1 LVNCRHPILPA
12 LVRGQSFRRAPT
24 ALALL
29 AALIKSG
36 RPDFFPFYT
45 RSPMRL
51 RALALALALPFVA
64 GCGGDS
70 PTEPQLPI
78 TFSGTIQVL
87 NGTTVPANA
96 RVLAMWGVSAGSP
109 DYSYVYGTGTVN
121 SNGTFTITFDAE
133 PPAEALN
140 NGEVGVALLILT
152 TDQTLAEGRVPDN
165 YNFSG
170 VIGMTEDHSVIFT
183 KNLTGPRASD
193 WPNRFAGYGAGEVER
208 STTGFDTF
216 KSVALNAL
224 KIVVDN
230 PDNIDPPNWT

>member
-1 LVNCRHPILPA
+1 
-12 LVRGQSFRRAPT
+12 
-24 ALALL
+24 
-29 AALIKSG
+29 
-36 RPDFFPFYT
+36 
-45 RSPMRL
+45 MRL
-51 RALALALALPFVA
+51 RTLALALALPFVA
-64 GCGGDS
+64 SCGDS

-96 RVLAMWGVSAGSP
+96 RVLALWGVSAGSP

-140 NGEVGVALLILT
+140 SGELGVALLILT
-152 TDQTLAEGRVPDN
+152 TDQTLAQGKVPAN
-165 YNFSG
+165 YSFPG
-170 VIGMTEDHSVIFT
+170 LIGMTEDHSVIFT
-183 KNLTGPRASD
+183 KNLTGAYAAG
-193 WPNRFAGYGAGEVER
+193 WPDRFAGYGAGEVER

-216 KSVALNAL
+216 RSVALDAL

-230 PDNIDPPNWT
+230 LNNINPPNWT

>member
-1 LVNCRHPILPA
+1 
-12 LVRGQSFRRAPT
+12 
-24 ALALL
+24 
-29 AALIKSG
+29 
-36 RPDFFPFYT
+36 
-45 RSPMRL
+45 MRL
-51 RALALALALPFVA
+51 RTLALALALPFVA
-64 GCGGDS
+64 SCGSDS

-78 TFSGTIQVL
+78 TFSGAIQVL

-96 RVLAMWGVSAGSP
+96 RVLALWGVSAGSP

-140 NGEVGVALLILT
+140 DGELGVALLILT
-152 TDQTLAEGRVPDN
+152 TDQTLAQGRVPAN
-165 YNFSG
+165 YTFPG
-170 VIGMTEDHSVIFT
+170 LIGMTEDHSVIFT
-183 KNLTGPRASD
+183 KNLTGAHAAG

-230 PDNIDPPNWT
+230 LNNIDPPNWT

>member
-1 LVNCRHPILPA
+1 MVLLNMNGVQGVAGSNPAVPI
-12 LVRGQSFRRAPT
+12 
-24 ALALL
+24 
-29 AALIKSG
+29 
-36 RPDFFPFYT
+36 FFPFYT
-45 RSPMRL
+45 RNPMRL
-51 RALALALALPFVA
+51 STLALALVLPLVA
-64 GCGGDS
+64 SCGDS

-78 TFSGTIQVL
+78 TFSGTIQVR

-96 RVLAMWGVSAGSP
+96 RVLALWSVPAGSP
-109 DYSYVYGTGTVN
+109 DYAYVYGTGTVN

-140 NGEVGVALLILT
+140 NGELGVALLILT
-152 TDQTLAEGRVPDN
+152 TDQALAQGKVPAN
-165 YNFSG
+165 YTYPG
-170 VIGMTEDHSVIFT
+170 LIGMTEDHSVIFT
-183 KNLTGPRASD
+183 KNLTGANAAG

-230 PDNIDPPNWT
+230 LNNIDPPNWT